1 MPASPAVSPPWRFWR
16 HPDLPF
22 LEARDVTDGRRVCYA
37 PHAHETFSIGAITAG
52 RNLYHHEK
60 RREAIGAGDVVLM
73 NPGEVHACQPLEAGQ
88 TWAYHM
94 LYVDA
99 GWLAAL
105 WQDNDRQTGRRWQPL
120 PAILCRHPALH
131 AGLVRLGATL
141 FDPLS
146 APLAQHS
153 AAIGFFEGL
162 QRFFRP
168 ETGRSHL
175 RAPDRLDRAAELL
188 HADYARAVSLPELCA
203 ATDLTESYLIRAFR
217 QRYGMTPHQY
227 LLNRRVQVG
236 RRFLRQGEPIA
247 DVALATGFADQAH
260 FQRVFKR
267 LVAATPGQ
275 YRQLTPACPPHSR
288 PAAAPVRD

>member
-60 RREAIGAGDVVLM
+60 RREAIGAGDVALM

-105 WQDNDRQTGRRWQPL
+105 WQDNGRQTGRRWQPL
-120 PAILCRHPALH
+120 
-131 AGLVRLGATL
+131 
-141 FDPLS
+141 
-146 APLAQHS
+146 
-153 AAIGFFEGL
+153 
-162 QRFFRP
+162 RP
-168 ETGRSHL
+168 WR
-175 RAPDRLDRAAELL
+175 RR
-188 HADYARAVSLPELCA
+188 CA
-203 ATDLTESYLIRAFR
+203 AR
-217 QRYGMTPHQY
+217 
-227 LLNRRVQVG
+227 
-236 RRFLRQGEPIA
+236 
-247 DVALATGFADQAH
+247 
-260 FQRVFKR
+260 
-267 LVAATPGQ
+267 
-275 YRQLTPACPPHSR
+275 
-288 PAAAPVRD
+288 

>member
-37 PHAHETFSIGAITAG
+37 RTPTKPSPSVPSPPA
-52 RNLYHHEK
+52 RNLY
-60 RREAIGAGDVVLM
+60 RENGAKAIGAGDVVLM

-146 APLAQHS
+146 APLAQHG
-153 AAIGFFEGL
+153 AAIG
-162 QRFFRP
+162 
-168 ETGRSHL
+168 
-175 RAPDRLDRAAELL
+175 
-188 HADYARAVSLPELCA
+188 
-203 ATDLTESYLIRAFR
+203 
-217 QRYGMTPHQY
+217 
-227 LLNRRVQVG
+227 
-236 RRFLRQGEPIA
+236 
-247 DVALATGFADQAH
+247 
-260 FQRVFKR
+260 
-267 LVAATPGQ
+267 
-275 YRQLTPACPPHSR
+275 
-288 PAAAPVRD
+288 